1 MTEPNLIVREA
12 EKG

>member
-1 MTEPNLIVREA
+1 MAETNLIVREA

>member
-1 MTEPNLIVREA
+1 MAEPNLIVREA